1 MEKQVSMNKM
11 GIVPIKKLMLMMGVP
26 MIFSMVLQALYN
38 IVDSYFVSC
47 IPGTEAVPNMG
58 DYAVNALTLAFP
70 IQMLIVA
77 IGVGTGVGV
86 NTLLSRSIGQ
96 GDKEK
101 ANQVAGN
108 AIFLGICTY
117 IVFLIF
123 GVVGVKAYINSQTND
138 VLIREMASSY
148 LGICCILSFGSII
161 SMITEKLL
169 QSTGRTMLS
178 TTSQITGA
186 LTNIILDPI
195 LIFGLLGMPAMGIKG
210 AAYATI
216 IGQIVTCILGVIF
229 NFKFNKE
236 IQFNVGYMKPKKTI
250 INEIY
255 QIGIPA
261 ILMQAMMSFMTYGV
275 NIIFGS
281 LSSTVVTAYGIYYK
295 IKQFVFFA
303 AFGMNNAIIPIISFN
318 YGKKDKDRVNDG
330 IKYGMLYTLIIMLMG
345 MLVLQLFASNIIG
358 IFALSSDIQT
368 LCVKAVRI
376 ITLGYL
382 FVGANIAYQGIF
394 QALGKGI
401 DSLII
406 SLIRLVMVALPL
418 AWLFTK
424 LPHAQDTIWLA
435 FPIAEACALVVGTVF
450 MKQIK
455 KIKINRMNAEEENE
469 ASQKPFNLI
478 MND

>member
-1 MEKQVSMNKM
+1 
-11 GIVPIKKLMLMMGVP
+11 
-26 MIFSMVLQALYN
+26 
-38 IVDSYFVSC
+38 
-47 IPGTEAVPNMG
+47 
-58 DYAVNALTLAFP
+58 
-70 IQMLIVA
+70 
-77 IGVGTGVGV
+77 
-86 NTLLSRSIGQ
+86 
-96 GDKEK
+96 
-101 ANQVAGN
+101 
-108 AIFLGICTY
+108 
-117 IVFLIF
+117 
-123 GVVGVKAYINSQTND
+123 
-138 VLIREMASSY
+138 
-148 LGICCILSFGSII
+148 
-161 SMITEKLL
+161 
-169 QSTGRTMLS
+169 
-178 TTSQITGA
+178 
-186 LTNIILDPI
+186 
-195 LIFGLLGMPAMGIKG
+195 MGIKG

-295 IKQFVFFA
+295 IQQFVFFA

-406 SLIRLVMVALPL
+406 SLIRLVISDCRSLC
-418 AWLFTK
+418 FSSGDGIYET
-424 LPHAQDTIWLA
+424 D
-435 FPIAEACALVVGTVF
+435 
-450 MKQIK
+450 
-455 KIKINRMNAEEENE
+455 
-469 ASQKPFNLI
+469 
-478 MND
+478 